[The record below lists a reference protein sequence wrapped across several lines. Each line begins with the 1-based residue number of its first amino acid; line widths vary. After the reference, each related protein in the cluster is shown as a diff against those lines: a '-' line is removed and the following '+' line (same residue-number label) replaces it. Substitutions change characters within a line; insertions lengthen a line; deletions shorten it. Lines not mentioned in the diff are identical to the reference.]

1 MAKNNLSILV
11 WLYKAKKNKQG
22 TIPIYLRITYGN
34 SRKNISTGFFIEEAR
49 WDRDK
54 NLVRGI
60 KPDAIEINSYLSQI
74 KVRIMEL
81 FSEMVKQNDINLDL
95 LLTKLLNKNN
105 NNKTLFELIEFHNQ
119 DFKSRLGID
128 YAFSTLEKY
137 DILHRKML
145 LFLKSKY
152 AKTDIRL
159 KDLSLQLISNFEFHL
174 KSVDNNQHNTAIK
187 YIKNLKKIMNFGIL
201 HGWIE
206 TNPFERYKATYKDV
220 DRIYL
225 TQTEVFAIKNTDF
238 KSQRLNLVCDVF
250 IFQCYTGLAYTDLK
264 NLTISNISPGID
276 GNKWIITR
284 RQKTDVRAAI
294 PLLPIAEEI
303 LARYQNVGKLTDSSL
318 FAFYS
323 IQKFNSYLHEIAE
336 LCSINKNLTSHV
348 GRRTFATTIA
358 LANGISIE
366 TISKLLGHASTKIT
380 AQYAVV
386 TDLKI
391 SKDMLELREKL
402 LKK

>member
-128 YAFSTLEKY
+128 YAFSTLEKC

-238 KSQRLNLVCDVF
+238 KSQRLNLVRDVF

-323 IQKFNSYLHEIAE
+323 IQKSQFLSP
-336 LCSINKNLTSHV
+336 
-348 GRRTFATTIA
+348 RDR
-358 LANGISIE
+358 
-366 TISKLLGHASTKIT
+366 
-380 AQYAVV
+380 
-386 TDLKI
+386 
-391 SKDMLELREKL
+391 
-402 LKK
+402 

>member
-1 MAKNNLSILV
+1 MARNNLSLLV
-11 WLYKAKKNKQG
+11 WLYRAKKNKKG
-22 TIPIYLRITYGN
+22 NIPIYLRITYGN
-34 SRKNISTGFFIEEAR
+34 TRKNLSTGFLIEETR
-49 WDRDK
+49 WDQDK
-54 NLVRGI
+54 SIVRGT
-60 KPDAIEINSYLSQI
+60 KKDAIEINNYLSH
-74 KVRIMEL
+74 VRTKIIEIFNEMLKEDDVNLEL
-81 FSEMVKQNDINLDL
+81 LVSR
-95 LLTKLLNKNN
+95 LLNKDN
-105 NNKTLFELIEFHNQ
+105 NNKTLVELILFHNK
-119 DFKSRLGID
+119 DFKSKLGID

-137 DILHRKML
+137 DILHRKIL

-152 AKTDIRL
+152 GKSDIRL
-159 KDLSLQLISNFEFHL
+159 KDLSLQLVSNFEFYL

-187 YIKNLKKIMNFGIL
+187 YIKNLKKILNFGIL
-201 HGWIE
+201 HEWIE

-225 TQTEVFAIKNTDF
+225 TQTEVSAIRNTDF
-238 KSQRLNLVCDVF
+238 HSKRLNLVRDVF
-250 IFQCYTGLAYTDLK
+250 IFQCYTGLSYTDLK
-264 NLTISNISPGID
+264 NLTFSNISPGID

-303 LARYQNVGKLTDSSL
+303 LLKYQNGENAPDSSL
-318 FAFYS
+318 FTFYS

-336 LCSINKNLTSHV
+336 LCAINKNLTSHV

-366 TISKLLGHASTKIT
+366 TISKLLGHTSTKIT

-386 TDLKI
+386 TDIKI
-391 SKDMLELREKL
+391 GKDMQELREKL
-402 LKK
+402 SGK